1 VRIAP
6 NSLNAGSATVA
17 VSSVKLSSFSFI
29 EALTSASSDAV
40 QGPNASDAQSQS
52 RSNARGGRASAKN
65 ETDPVAVAT
74 ATLQSAAEL
83 TPVPVEPTV
92 ASSQMGDAK
101 SGMIVDV
108 PASTTSSVELA
119 KTSSAERLISGDTA
133 AASERM
139 QSVAPQILDSS
150 ESAPVQTSQPVA
162 KPVSNRSTAAPIQ
175 LEKTV
180 AQPSSDAA
188 LPGKALPTVAQ
199 APAAAEQDAFSAAAP
214 AFAAAIESM
223 MPESRQPVASSADSM
238 LSRSIGDPS
247 RTANPSTANKNAN
260 TQFSAK
266 SDTTVASGNNNPK
279 ALEGSSSSSKGNQSD
294 GQSAQHS
301 QSDAAV
307 VNAIAAKATDG
318 SPAQAAGFQTH
329 VAVHEAAASSPAPA
343 RVDEGHSLSGEGSMR
358 GAIDVQNGEPLVAA
372 GINAARLIQT
382 MNASEMRVGMHSS
395 EFGDISIR
403 TSVSQQQMLTQIT
416 VAHGDLGTAISAHIP
431 SMQEKF
437 GNEFGLHASV
447 EVNQGGASL
456 TGERD
461 QGSPREQKPFSCFSA
476 TTSMTA
482 GAETDPALLRA
493 SSGAGEAYRLDIR
506 A

>member
-1 VRIAP
+1 
-6 NSLNAGSATVA
+6 
-17 VSSVKLSSFSFI
+17 
-29 EALTSASSDAV
+29 
-40 QGPNASDAQSQS
+40 
-52 RSNARGGRASAKN
+52 
-65 ETDPVAVAT
+65 
-74 ATLQSAAEL
+74 
-83 TPVPVEPTV
+83 
-92 ASSQMGDAK
+92 
-101 SGMIVDV
+101 
-108 PASTTSSVELA
+108 
-119 KTSSAERLISGDTA
+119 
-133 AASERM
+133 
-139 QSVAPQILDSS
+139 
-150 ESAPVQTSQPVA
+150 
-162 KPVSNRSTAAPIQ
+162 
-175 LEKTV
+175 
-180 AQPSSDAA
+180 
-188 LPGKALPTVAQ
+188 
-199 APAAAEQDAFSAAAP
+199 
-214 AFAAAIESM
+214 
-223 MPESRQPVASSADSM
+223 
-238 LSRSIGDPS
+238 
-247 RTANPSTANKNAN
+247 
-260 TQFSAK
+260 
-266 SDTTVASGNNNPK
+266 
-279 ALEGSSSSSKGNQSD
+279 
-294 GQSAQHS
+294 
-301 QSDAAV
+301 
-307 VNAIAAKATDG
+307 
-318 SPAQAAGFQTH
+318 
-329 VAVHEAAASSPAPA
+329 
-343 RVDEGHSLSGEGSMR
+343 MR